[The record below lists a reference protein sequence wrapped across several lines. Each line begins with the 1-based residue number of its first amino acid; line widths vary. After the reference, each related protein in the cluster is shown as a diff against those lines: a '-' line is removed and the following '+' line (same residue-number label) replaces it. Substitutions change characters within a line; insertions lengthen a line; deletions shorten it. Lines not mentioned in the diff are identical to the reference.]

1 LGDCGGSAGPLASG
15 PFLCAFAQTLADVI
29 RPRFIVT
36 LALCAA
42 LAFSPAL
49 AQAQTGGNPF
59 PTPIGK
65 PPAQPKSSG
74 GGAPGGVVG
83 SVATVTP
90 AANVARG
97 GAAAAGLKKGD
108 DVRKG
113 DRLSTNASG
122 ALGVTFDDET
132 TFSLSANASITVDE
146 FVYRKGARG
155 NAVVTVTRGT
165 VGFVAEQVAKTGE
178 MRITTPTAIVGV
190 RGTTGVVEVGPG
202 GATNVKLYE
211 DENGTV
217 GRIEIFNRQGQRLA
231 ELTQAAT
238 GYAIQIVAQQVV
250 ANALTI
256 SPQQL
261 VRDRNVVRNLFNF
274 KNLGRDIINRRL
286 LDPRNLDP
294 RNLPGA
300 PQLPQIPGLPS
311 IPGFPR
317 R

>member
-1 LGDCGGSAGPLASG
+1 M
-15 PFLCAFAQTLADVI
+15 
-29 RPRFIVT
+29 
-36 LALCAA
+36 
-42 LAFSPAL
+42 

-59 PTPIGK
+59 PTPFGK
-65 PPAQPKSSG
+65 PPPKPA
-74 GGAPGGVVG
+74 APVGGVVG

-97 GAAAAGLKKGD
+97 KAGAAGLNKGD
-108 DVRKG
+108 D
-113 DRLSTNASG
+113 
-122 ALGVTFDDET
+122 
-132 TFSLSANASITVDE
+132 I
-146 FVYRKGARG
+146 RKGARG
-155 NAVVTVTRGT
+155 NAVVNVTRGT

-211 DENGTV
+211 DESGTV
-217 GRIEIFNRQGQRLA
+217 GRIEIFNRQGQRIA

-238 GYAIQIVAQQVV
+238 GYAIQIVAQRVV

-261 VRDRNVVRNLFNF
+261 LRDRNVVRNVFNF

>member
-1 LGDCGGSAGPLASG
+1 MAAAPTITRLRR
-15 PFLCAFAQTLADVI
+15 FAT
-29 RPRFIVT
+29 F
-36 LALCAA
+36 ALCAA
-42 LAFSPAL
+42 LAAAPSL
-49 AQAQTGGNPF
+49 VHAQSPF

-65 PPAQPKSSG
+65 PPAKPA
-74 GGAPGGVVG
+74 APAGGVVG

-97 GAAAAGLKKGD
+97 GAGAAGLNKGD

-113 DRLSTNASG
+113 DRLSTSASG

-155 NAVVTVTRGT
+155 NAVVTVARGT

-190 RGTTGVVEVGPG
+190 RGTTGVVEVGAG
-202 GATNVKLYE
+202 GVTNVKLYE
-211 DENGTV
+211 DENGAV

-238 GYAIQIVAQQVV
+238 GYAIQVVAQQVV

-261 VRDRNVVRNLFNF
+261 VRDRNVVRNVFNF

>member
-1 LGDCGGSAGPLASG
+1 MNGIRRFAALV
-15 PFLCAFAQTLADVI
+15 LCAVLV
-29 RPRFIVT
+29 
-36 LALCAA
+36 AA
-42 LAFSPAL
+42 PVAAY
-49 AQAQTGGNPF
+49 AQAGGNPF

-65 PPAQPKSSG
+65 PPPKPA
-74 GGAPGGVVG
+74 APAGGVVG
-83 SVATVTP
+83 NVATVTP
-90 AANVARG
+90 AAHVARG
-97 GAAAAGLKKGD
+97 GGAAAGLNKGD
-108 DVRKG
+108 DIRKG

-155 NAVVTVTRGT
+155 NAVVSVTRGT
-165 VGFVAEQVAKTGE
+165 VGFVAEQVAKTGD
-178 MRITTPTAIVGV
+178 MRITTPTAIIGV
-190 RGTTGVVEVGPG
+190 RGTTGVIEVAPG
-202 GATNVKLYE
+202 GVTNVKLYE

-217 GRIEIFNRQGQRLA
+217 GRIEIFNRQGQRIA
-231 ELTQAAT
+231 ELTRAAT
-238 GYAIQIVAQQVV
+238 GYAVQVVAQRVV

-256 SPQQL
+256 TPQQL
-261 VRDRNVVRNLFNF
+261 LRDRNVVRNVFNF
-274 KNLGRDIINRRL
+274 RNLGRDIINRRL

>member
-1 LGDCGGSAGPLASG
+1 MAGLRI
-15 PFLCAFAQTLADVI
+15 FATLAI
-29 RPRFIVT
+29 
-36 LALCAA
+36 CCA
-42 LAFSPAL
+42 LAAAPAI
-49 AQAQTGGNPF
+49 AHAQTGGNPF

-65 PPAQPKSSG
+65 PQAKPA
-74 GGAPGGVVG
+74 APAGGVVG

-97 GAAAAGLKKGD
+97 GISAAGLSKGD
-108 DVRKG
+108 DIRKG

-155 NAVVTVTRGT
+155 NAVVTVARGT
-165 VGFVAEQVAKTGE
+165 VGFVAERVAKTGE

-190 RGTTGVVEVGPG
+190 RGTTGVVDVAPG
-202 GATNVKLYE
+202 GVTNVKLYE
-211 DENGTV
+211 DENGSV
-217 GRIEIFNRQGQRLA
+217 GRIEIFNRQGQRIA

-238 GYAIQIVAQQVV
+238 GYAIQVVAQRVV

-261 VRDRNVVRNLFNF
+261 LRDRNIVRNVFNF
-274 KNLGRDIINRRL
+274 KNLGRDIINRRM

>member
-1 LGDCGGSAGPLASG
+1 MNG
-15 PFLCAFAQTLADVI
+15 FRRFATLAVSC
-29 RPRFIVT
+29 
-36 LALCAA
+36 ALVVAP
-42 LAFSPAL
+42 LPAH
-49 AQAQTGGNPF
+49 AQAGGGNPF
-59 PTPIGK
+59 PAPIGK
-65 PPAQPKSSG
+65 PAAQPKS
-74 GGAPGGVVG
+74 APPAASGGVVG

-97 GAAAAGLKKGD
+97 GGAAAGLKKGD
-108 DVRKG
+108 DIRKG
-113 DRLSTNASG
+113 DRLSTNPSG

-155 NAVVTVTRGT
+155 NAIVSVTRGT

-190 RGTTGVVEVGPG
+190 RGTTGVVEVAPG
-202 GATNVKLYE
+202 GVTNVKLYE
-211 DENGTV
+211 DENGAV
-217 GRIEIFNRQGQRLA
+217 GRIEIFNRQGQRIA

-238 GYAIQIVAQQVV
+238 GYAIQVVAQQVV

-261 VRDRNVVRNLFNF
+261 VRDRNIVRNVFNF
-274 KNLGRDIINRRL
+274 KNIGRDFINRRL
-286 LDPRNLDP
+286 NLRDLDP

-300 PQLPQIPGLPS
+300 PQIPSIPGLPS

>member
-1 LGDCGGSAGPLASG
+1 MVRQKQIL
-15 PFLCAFAQTLADVI
+15 I
-29 RPRFIVT
+29 T
-36 LALCAA
+36 LALCTALVLLPAA
-42 LAFSPAL
+42 VHGQS
-49 AQAQTGGNPF
+49 GGNPF

-65 PPAQPKSSG
+65 PPAKPA
-74 GGAPGGVVG
+74 APSGGVVG

-90 AANVARG
+90 AANVARS
-97 GAAAAGLKKGD
+97 GAAASGLKKGD
-108 DVRKG
+108 DIRKG

-122 ALGVTFDDET
+122 ALGVTFDDES

-146 FVYRKGARG
+146 YVYRKGARG
-155 NAVVTVTRGT
+155 NAIVSVTRGT
-165 VGFVAEQVAKTGE
+165 VGFAAEQVAKTGE

-217 GRIEIFNRQGQRLA
+217 GRIEIFNRQGQRIA

-238 GYAIQIVAQQVV
+238 GYAIQVVAQQVV

-261 VRDRNVVRNLFNF
+261 ARDRNLVRNVFNF
-274 KNLGRDIINRRL
+274 RNIGRGIINQRL
-286 LDPRNLDP
+286 NLRDLPRNI
-294 RNLPGA
+294 PGA
-300 PQLPQIPGLPS
+300 PQLPAIPGLPS
-311 IPGFPR
+311 IPGFPGR
-317 R
+317 

>member
-1 LGDCGGSAGPLASG
+1 MNGPRRIFTLAACLALALAPG
-15 PFLCAFAQTLADVI
+15 LAEAQT
-29 RPRFIVT
+29 
-36 LALCAA
+36 
-42 LAFSPAL
+42 
-49 AQAQTGGNPF
+49 GNPF

-65 PPAQPKSSG
+65 APAKPS
-74 GGAPGGVVG
+74 APSGGVVG

-97 GAAAAGLKKGD
+97 GGSTAGLNKGD

-132 TFSLSANASITVDE
+132 TFSLSGNASITVDE

-155 NAVVTVTRGT
+155 NAVVTVARGT

-190 RGTTGVVEVGPG
+190 RGTTGVVEVAAG
-202 GATNVKLYE
+202 GVTNVKLYE

-238 GYAIQIVAQQVV
+238 GYAIQVVAQRVV

-256 SPQQL
+256 TPQQL
-261 VRDRNVVRNLFNF
+261 IRDRNVVRNVFNF

>member
-1 LGDCGGSAGPLASG
+1 MTGFRHLA
-15 PFLCAFAQTLADVI
+15 
-29 RPRFIVT
+29 T
-36 LALCAA
+36 LALCVAIA
-42 LAFSPAL
+42 VAPSLAH
-49 AQAQTGGNPF
+49 AQAGGNPF

-65 PPAQPKSSG
+65 PPAKPA
-74 GGAPGGVVG
+74 APAGGVVG

-97 GAAAAGLKKGD
+97 GTAAAGLKKGD

-155 NAVVTVTRGT
+155 NAVVTVARGT

-190 RGTTGVVEVGPG
+190 RGTTGVVEVAPG
-202 GATNVKLYE
+202 GVTNVKLYE

-217 GRIEIFNRQGQRLA
+217 GRIEIFNRQGQRIA

-238 GYAIQIVAQQVV
+238 GYAIQVVAQRVV

-261 VRDRNVVRNLFNF
+261 LRDRNVLRNVFNF
-274 KNLGRDIINRRL
+274 KNIGRDIINRRM

>member
-1 LGDCGGSAGPLASG
+1 M
-15 PFLCAFAQTLADVI
+15 
-29 RPRFIVT
+29 
-36 LALCAA
+36 
-42 LAFSPAL
+42 

-65 PPAQPKSSG
+65 PPPKPA
-74 GGAPGGVVG
+74 APVGGVVG

-97 GAAAAGLKKGD
+97 KAGAAGLNKGD
-108 DVRKG
+108 DIRKG

-155 NAVVTVTRGT
+155 NAVVNVTRGT

-211 DENGTV
+211 DESGTV
-217 GRIEIFNRQGQRLA
+217 GRIEIFNRQGQRIA

-238 GYAIQIVAQQVV
+238 GYAIQIVAQRVV

-261 VRDRNVVRNLFNF
+261 LRDRNVVRNVFNF

>member
-1 LGDCGGSAGPLASG
+1 MAAALTIIRLRH
-15 PFLCAFAQTLADVI
+15 FATI
-29 RPRFIVT
+29 
-36 LALCAA
+36 ALCAA
-42 LAFSPAL
+42 LAAAPSL
-49 AQAQTGGNPF
+49 AHAQTGSPF

-65 PPAQPKSSG
+65 QPPKP
-74 GGAPGGVVG
+74 APAAGGVVG

-90 AANVARG
+90 SANVARG
-97 GAAAAGLKKGD
+97 GGGAAGLNKGD
-108 DVRKG
+108 DVRNG
-113 DRLSTNASG
+113 DRLSTSASG

-132 TFSLSANASITVDE
+132 TFSLSANASITIDE

-155 NAVVTVTRGT
+155 NAVVTVARGT

-190 RGTTGVVEVGPG
+190 RGTTGVVEVGAG
-202 GATNVKLYE
+202 GVTNVKLYE
-211 DENGTV
+211 DENGAV

-238 GYAIQIVAQQVV
+238 GYAIQVVAQRVV

-261 VRDRNVVRNLFNF
+261 LRDRNVVRNVFNF

>member
-1 LGDCGGSAGPLASG
+1 MVGLRS
-15 PFLCAFAQTLADVI
+15 FATFAI
-29 RPRFIVT
+29 
-36 LALCAA
+36 CCA
-42 LAFSPAL
+42 LAVAPAL
-49 AQAQTGGNPF
+49 AHAQAGGNPF

-65 PPAQPKSSG
+65 PPPKPA
-74 GGAPGGVVG
+74 APAGGVVG

-90 AANVARG
+90 AANVTRG
-97 GAAAAGLKKGD
+97 GTTAAGLSKGD
-108 DVRKG
+108 DIRKG

-155 NAVVTVTRGT
+155 NAVVTVARGT

-190 RGTTGVVEVGPG
+190 RGTTGVVEVAAG
-202 GATNVKLYE
+202 GVTNVKLYE
-211 DENGTV
+211 DENGAV
-217 GRIEIFNRQGQRLA
+217 GRIEIFNRQGQRIA

-238 GYAIQIVAQQVV
+238 GYAIQVVAQRVV

-256 SPQQL
+256 SPQQVL
-261 VRDRNVVRNLFNF
+261 RDRNIVRNVFNF
-274 KNLGRDIINRRL
+274 KNLGRDIINRRQ